1 MQICIRTDITKEIEV
16 KIEICIFSAFFNLL
30 QTVPEVPSF
39 KLYSFEISVNIRL
52 NKFLPIESNYLNV
65 YFVYLTLEKS

>member
-30 QTVPEVPSF
+30 
-39 KLYSFEISVNIRL
+39 
-52 NKFLPIESNYLNV
+52 
-65 YFVYLTLEKS
+65 